1 MKKFDISQFSLDPVD
16 KNKPYH
22 SVCFKD
28 EKECQQFCELLNEYD
43 LINTEFDRLKQ
54 LIEQLDPESGPDRV
68 MITAPAG
75 LIQEGQALLIVL
87 QAVISQ
93 GGTIDE
99 RWRFVVCEPGSI
111 DVMCQ
116 DLDEEAQRHIAH
128 LDNSE
133 MGAIGLN

>member
-1 MKKFDISQFSLDPVD
+1 MKKFDISQFSLDTDD

-22 SVCFKD
+22 SVCFKN

-43 LINTEFDRLKQ
+43 LINAEFDHLKQ

-68 MITAPAG
+68 ILTVPGA
-75 LIQEGQALLIVL
+75 LTQEGQALLIVL

-93 GGTIDE
+93 KGTTDQ

-111 DVMCQ
+111 DVMCH
-116 DLDEEAQRHIAH
+116 DFDEESRIHIAH
-128 LDNSE
+128 LDLVE
-133 MGAIGLN
+133 GRATGLN

>member
-1 MKKFDISQFSLDPVD
+1 MKKFDISQFSLDAVD

-28 EKECQQFCELLNEYD
+28 EKECLQFCELLNDND
-43 LINTEFDRLKQ
+43 LINAKFEHLKQ

-68 MITAPAG
+68 MLTAPAA
-75 LIQEGQALLIVL
+75 LTQEGQPLLIVL

-93 GGTIDE
+93 AGTTDE

-111 DVMCQ
+111 DVMCH
-116 DLDEEAQRHIAH
+116 DFDEESQRHIAH
-128 LDNSE
+128 LNNSE